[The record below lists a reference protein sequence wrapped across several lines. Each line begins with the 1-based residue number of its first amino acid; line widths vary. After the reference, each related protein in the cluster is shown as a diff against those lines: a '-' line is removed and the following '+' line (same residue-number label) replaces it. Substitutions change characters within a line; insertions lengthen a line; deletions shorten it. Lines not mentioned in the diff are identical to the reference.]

1 MSKTLF
7 TWPAGTN
14 DDVQAV
20 GVLFAR
26 GSDDDEEED
35 EDEDDRDEDEN
46 QDDDGD
52 NGNEGDGYSE

>member
-20 GVLFAR
+20 GILIAR
-26 GSDDDEEED
+26 GSDDDEDDDDDQDEDENEDD
-35 EDEDDRDEDEN
+35 EDEDDD
-46 QDDDGD
+46 
-52 NGNEGDGYSE
+52 DGYSE

>member
-35 EDEDDRDEDEN
+35 EDDRDEDEN

>member
-26 GSDDDEEED
+26 GSDDDE
-35 EDEDDRDEDEN
+35 DEDDRDEDEN